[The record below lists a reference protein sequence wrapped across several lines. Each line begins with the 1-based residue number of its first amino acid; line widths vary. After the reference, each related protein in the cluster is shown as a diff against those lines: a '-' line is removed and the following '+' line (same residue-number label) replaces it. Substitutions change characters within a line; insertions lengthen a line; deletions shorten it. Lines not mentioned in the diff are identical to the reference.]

1 MDPLCTCAGKLTPN
15 YYQAKRATATV
26 DTLLLDAGNLFLFLS
41 GFLMLY
47 TAYRDRKI
55 LRGYNLP
62 GTILIVLAIG
72 LALAYYAQQGY
83 WLSFAL
89 TLPNYTYWL
98 IVCTSII
105 KRRFSSI
112 PALEA

>member
-1 MDPLCTCAGKLTPN
+1 
-15 YYQAKRATATV
+15 V

-47 TAYRDRKI
+47 TAYKDRKI
-55 LRGYNLP
+55 LKGYNLL
-62 GTILIVLAIG
+62 GTLLIVLAIG

-98 IVCTSII
+98 IVCTSILGR
-105 KRRFSSI
+105 KLHGS
-112 PALEA
+112 ALKQTSDT

>member
-1 MDPLCTCAGKLTPN
+1 
-15 YYQAKRATATV
+15 V

-41 GFLMLY
+41 GFLMLF
-47 TAYRDRKI
+47 TAYKDRKV
-55 LRGYNLP
+55 LKGYNLL
-62 GTILIVLAIG
+62 GTLLIVLAIG

-98 IVCTSII
+98 IVCASILGRKLRGTI
-105 KRRFSSI
+105 LK
-112 PALEA
+112 

>member
-1 MDPLCTCAGKLTPN
+1 MDTF
-15 YYQAKRATATV
+15 
-26 DTLLLDAGNLFLFLS
+26 LLDAGNLFLFLS

-47 TAYRDRKI
+47 TAYKDRKV

-72 LALAYYAQQGY
+72 LAFAFYAQQGY

-89 TLPNYTYWL
+89 TLPNWTYWL
-98 IVCTSII
+98 IVCTSIL
-105 KRRFSSI
+105 KMRFSPI
-112 PALEA
+112 PDQAA

>member
-1 MDPLCTCAGKLTPN
+1 
-15 YYQAKRATATV
+15 V

-47 TAYRDRKI
+47 TAYKDRKV
-55 LRGYNLP
+55 LKGYNLL
-62 GTILIVLAIG
+62 GTLLIVLAIG

-98 IVCTSII
+98 IVCTSILGRKLRGSTQKQKSDI
-105 KRRFSSI
+105 
-112 PALEA
+112 

>member
-1 MDPLCTCAGKLTPN
+1 MN
-15 YYQAKRATATV
+15 TV

-47 TAYRDRKI
+47 TAYKDRKV
-55 LRGYNLP
+55 LKGYNLL
-62 GTILIVLAIG
+62 GTLLIVLAIG

-98 IVCTSII
+98 IVCTSILGRKFRGTI
-105 KRRFSSI
+105 SKQTSD
-112 PALEA
+112 A